1 MTNGIK
7 GFLSNP
13 IASYTTARQP
23 GGFLAPSENFRG
35 YFTNPMAHA
44 GSLILQGVPV
54 GQALMQGPLQ
64 AFYIQEKFQDREFK
78 KETQEF
84 EKETM
89 ELTKKERDDIKNF
102 KELLQDPNFDPQ
114 SLEFADLA
122 KVDLGSV
129 VSSFG
134 DELFGDNLIE
144 AYNKNTD
151 SLVYAS
157 PLDIKN
163 NSNLIPKDASRF
175 GTSDAGRRDFRYI
188 VTDPTTNKKYNAFD
202 TQDGKVLVQLD
213 DGSEISYSNE
223 MFGAGTQA
231 VISTVGN
238 LARSQLTLPQ
248 FLTIKTEVEKS
259 EVQLEKLA
267 QFISRNENL
276 PQGAEKILNQLQST
290 FKTIFTE
297 NGLTTEEFMQRL
309 QAGTFQGLI
318 GANRLE
324 VVGGGV
330 MTEQDAIRI
339 MLALGGDPASAF
351 TNKEVATALISNI
364 LADKHRMYE
373 QNLEVY
379 NNEVSG
385 FSGYKIKEG
394 FKLTDAQKE
403 FFDANALLRLD
414 VDSISTMTKDQI
426 LRVNPAD
433 LTLQQIE
440 EYNKKWIE
448 YFG

>member
-1 MTNGIK
+1 MAINFK

-13 IASYTTARQP
+13 LQTSTNIFKKAKQP
-23 GGFLAPSENFRG
+23 GGFLSPVTSFDEFLSDPRVNIGLKIARGEPLGKAIFEGASQAGAISDMQSKAEERKAIKDFR
-35 YFTNPMAHA
+35 
-44 GSLILQGVPV
+44 
-54 GQALMQGPLQ
+54 
-64 AFYIQEKFQDREFK
+64 EK
-78 KETQEF
+78 
-84 EKETM
+84 
-89 ELTKKERDDIKNF
+89 
-102 KELLQDPNFDPQ
+102 LQDPNFDPQ
-114 SLEFADLA
+114 SLEFSDLA

-163 NSNLIPKDASRF
+163 NPNLIPKDASRF
-175 GTSDAGRRDFRYI
+175 GTSDASRRDFRYI
-188 VTDPTTNKKYNAFD
+188 VTDPTNNKKYNAFD

-213 DGSEISYSNE
+213 DGSEVPYSNE

-231 VISTVGN
+231 TISTVGN
-238 LARSQLTLPQ
+238 LARSQLSLPQ

-259 EVQLEKLA
+259 EVQLQKLA

-276 PQGAEKILNQLQST
+276 PQGAEKIINQLQST

-309 QAGTFQGLI
+309 QEGTFQGLI

-364 LADKHRMYE
+364 LADKYRMYE

-379 NNEVSG
+379 NNEVSSFG
-385 FSGYKIKEG
+385 GYKIKEG

-414 VDSISTMTKDQI
+414 VNAISTMTKDQI
-426 LRVNPAD
+426 LRVNPSD
-433 LTLQQIE
+433 LTPSQLS

-448 YFG
+448 YFE